1 MEKRLHE
8 ISCRLFLGELIGTA
22 TAEKDGLM
30 SRYDFLKR
38 GRAGME
44 TDANRLTNTGIYAVY
59 CYGEDYASKNYPFEL
74 GHIITFVD
82 NVGGSKSQLAI
93 STTGQTYARLSWGE
107 HNWSAWRAL

>member
-1 MEKRLHE
+1 MLYN
-8 ISCRLFLGELIGTA
+8 LLLLGELIGTA

-30 SRYDFLKR
+30 SRYEFLKR

-44 TDANRLTNTGIYAVY
+44 TDANRLVNTGIYAVY

-74 GHIITFVD
+74 GHIIVFVD

-93 STTGQTYARLSWGE
+93 STTGQTFARLSWGE

>member
-1 MEKRLHE
+1 
-8 ISCRLFLGELIGTA
+8 
-22 TAEKDGLM
+22 M

-93 STTGQTYARLSWGE
+93 STTGQTFARLSWGE